1 MKYPLKI
8 LANTNISEFLLTDQ
22 SYTNLVI
29 DSKSNKVY
37 TMEYD
42 DAKDDFNN
50 IDVSDDM
57 MEGNWYIKMIFSK
70 ENEIEYQ

>member
-42 DAKDDFNN
+42 DVKDDFNN